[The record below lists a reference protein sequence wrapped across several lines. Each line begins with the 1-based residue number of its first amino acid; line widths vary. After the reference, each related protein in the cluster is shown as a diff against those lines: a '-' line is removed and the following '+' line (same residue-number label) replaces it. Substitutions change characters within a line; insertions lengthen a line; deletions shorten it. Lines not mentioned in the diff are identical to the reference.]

1 MAEIILQGFSKSFG
15 SVQVLHE
22 VDLVVRDG
30 EFVVLL
36 GPSGCGKST
45 LLRMI
50 AGLEDPSAGTLRID
64 GVASQELLAR
74 DRDVA
79 MVFQSYALYPH
90 MTVRDNMGFG
100 LRRLGLP
107 REEIER
113 RVCSAA
119 AVLAIESLLGRLP
132 RELSGGQQQRVA
144 MGRAMV
150 KTPKVFLFDEP
161 LSNLDATLRDQLRIE
176 IRKLHKRLKTTTLF
190 VTHDQIEAMTL
201 ADRIVVL
208 RDGRIEQIGTPAEIY
223 DAPRTVF
230 VSRFVGTP
238 RMNLIEARV
247 LIDGAGGR
255 LEGDG
260 LVVPLPPPAVA
271 RLRTGQRI
279 LLGIRPKDIE
289 IATASTGGAIPG
301 SVVLSEMLGA
311 EKLVQVAVGGTE
323 LSLLAA
329 GDARFTDD
337 DIIHVTFKPNRLHLF
352 DAATELRVA

>member
-1 MAEIILQGFSKSFG
+1 MAEIILQRFSKSFG
-15 SVQVLHE
+15 SVQVLHD

-50 AGLEDPSAGTLRID
+50 AGLEDPSAGTLWID
-64 GVASQELLAR
+64 GVASQDRPAR

-90 MTVRDNMGFG
+90 MTVHDNMAFG
-100 LRRLGLP
+100 LRRLGLA
-107 REEIER
+107 REEIGR
-113 RVCSAA
+113 RVRSVAA
-119 AVLAIESLLGRLP
+119 MLAIESLLGRLP

-176 IRKLHKRLKTTTLF
+176 IRKLHKRLRTTTLF

-208 RDGRIEQIGTPAEIY
+208 RDGRIEQVGTPAEIY
-223 DAPRTVF
+223 DEPGTVF
-230 VSRFVGTP
+230 VSRFVGSP
-238 RMNLIEARV
+238 RMNLIEAHV
-247 LIDGAGGR
+247 VIDGANGR
-255 LEGDG
+255 LEGDD
-260 LVVPLPPPAVA
+260 LVVPLPPLASA
-271 RLRTGQRI
+271 RLRTGQRV

-289 IATASTGGAIPG
+289 IATASTGGAIAG

-311 EKLVQVAVGGTE
+311 EKLVQVAVGGME

-329 GDARFTDD
+329 GDARVDD
-337 DIIHVTFKPNRLHLF
+337 DDTIHLTFKPNRLHFF
-352 DAATELRVA
+352 DAATERRIA